1 MTLIF
6 LILVETALAK
16 IHTSGIGF
24 DTSSMIVKI
33 DREAG
38 EFCNGMVDT

>member
-1 MTLIF
+1 MTLIS
-6 LILVETALAK
+6 LILEEMVLGK
-16 IHTSGIGF
+16 IHTSGIGS
-24 DTSSMIVKI
+24 DTSGMIVKI